1 MSCLTLAIQF
11 DRLFLPT
18 AFRMLALRPLRFS
31 PEGFTTCQAFT
42 PCHASG
48 LSGCTCGA
56 VCLPC
61 LPSIVYRRP
70 PYGVHCY
77 FDGCMACRHTA
88 TVSPVLNGCLSRNL
102 ALFVSCPHS
111 WLKIIDVETP
121 LPFPYPLLDFV
132 ALFTLQ
138 RVFRFTSVRTTFHSL
153 ARLRSFRRGLAVD
166 LALFGVGSMPFPNSE
181 CIRRRSPSLFCPSA
195 PPIAHGDRAHGW
207 TFDNAW
213 FSRSEC
219 PCSVGVN
226 LTMALYREIRLASTP
241 KCDV

>member
-1 MSCLTLAIQF
+1 MQPFALAVAPENCYPFHDLQTRKTGFSSCYYYPLQIAPYFFQLFAVTVVCMSCLTLAIQF

-18 AFRMLALRPLRFS
+18 AFRMLTLRPLRFS

-111 WLKIIDVETP
+111 
-121 LPFPYPLLDFV
+121 
-132 ALFTLQ
+132 
-138 RVFRFTSVRTTFHSL
+138 
-153 ARLRSFRRGLAVD
+153 
-166 LALFGVGSMPFPNSE
+166 
-181 CIRRRSPSLFCPSA
+181 
-195 PPIAHGDRAHGW
+195 
-207 TFDNAW
+207 
-213 FSRSEC
+213 
-219 PCSVGVN
+219 
-226 LTMALYREIRLASTP
+226 
-241 KCDV
+241 